1 MTPARL
7 TRAQHWTDALVAIS
21 ACQTAVDWARTQPSY
36 ATAWEVCPDPAWL
49 VWLVDRLDPDPRHID
64 LWLAT
69 CLIAERALRFVPS
82 GEDRPRR
89 AIECRRAWC
98 RGEATEIDLAA
109 ARAAAWAAA
118 GAAAWDAERAE
129 QCRIIRATCARPALE
144 VCP

>member
-1 MTPARL
+1 MSPA
-7 TRAQHWTDALVAIS
+7 HWTDALVAIS
-21 ACQTAVDWARTQPSY
+21 ARDPAVDWARTQSDY

-69 CLIAERALRFVPS
+69 CLIVERALRFVPS

-98 RGEATEIDLAA
+98 RGKATDGQGTRSLA
-109 ARAAAWAAA
+109 R
-118 GAAAWDAERAE
+118 R
-129 QCRIIRATCARPALE
+129 
-144 VCP
+144 